1 MKRALTGCLILIIAS
16 ALHGAALAADAVET
30 VVGSCW
36 SCHGAGGPPKDPTIP
51 IIQGQQAGYLEKQL
65 HDFRSGEREN
75 QIMSSMAESIRPAD
89 VARASAMIAAMP
101 WPRRGGQAGEPAPD
115 SVVACQGCHGADLT
129 GAPGPEGVA
138 PRIGGQF
145 SEYLEDQM
153 GAFARGE
160 RAKSKTMTLMMKSLD
175 AAERGKIAKYLAGL

>member
-1 MKRALTGCLILIIAS
+1 MKRALTPCLILILAS
-16 ALHGAALAADAVET
+16 ALQGPALSADAVET
-30 VVGSCW
+30 AVSSCW

-101 WPRRGGQAGEPAPD
+101 WLRGGAQAGE
-115 SVVACQGCHGADLT
+115 T
-129 GAPGPEGVA
+129 APGQVQGHTCISVCNL
-138 PRIGGQF
+138 IGWG
-145 SEYLEDQM
+145 
-153 GAFARGE
+153 
-160 RAKSKTMTLMMKSLD
+160 
-175 AAERGKIAKYLAGL
+175 RGKENQLAVNAPIARHPGEGFYGSSLSAAASRPSPWPPSCR

>member
-1 MKRALTGCLILIIAS
+1 MKVAHACSLFLIIAS
-16 ALHGAALAADAVET
+16 ALQGPALAADAVET
-30 VVGSCW
+30 AVGSCW

-51 IIQGQQAGYLEKQL
+51 IIQGQQVGYLEKQL

-101 WPRRGGQAGEPAPD
+101 WPRRGDQVAEATPD
-115 SVVACQGCHGADLT
+115 SMVACQGCHGADLT

-138 PRIGGQF
+138 PRLAGQF

-160 RAKSKTMTLMMKSLD
+160 RPKAKTMTLMMKSLD

>member
-1 MKRALTGCLILIIAS
+1 MKRVLAPCLILIVAS
-16 ALHGAALAADAVET
+16 ALQGAALAADAVET
-30 VVGSCW
+30 AVGSCW

-75 QIMSSMAESIRPAD
+75 QIMSSMAESIRPQD
-89 VARASAMIAAMP
+89 MARASAMIAAMP
-101 WPRRGGQAGEPAPD
+101 WPRRGAQAGEPAPD
-115 SVVACQGCHGADLT
+115 SVASCQGCHGADLT

-138 PRIGGQF
+138 PRLAGQF
-145 SEYLEDQM
+145 AEYLADQM

-160 RAKSKTMTLMMKSLD
+160 RPKAKTMTLMMKSLD
-175 AAERGKIAKYLAGL
+175 AAERGKIANYLAGL